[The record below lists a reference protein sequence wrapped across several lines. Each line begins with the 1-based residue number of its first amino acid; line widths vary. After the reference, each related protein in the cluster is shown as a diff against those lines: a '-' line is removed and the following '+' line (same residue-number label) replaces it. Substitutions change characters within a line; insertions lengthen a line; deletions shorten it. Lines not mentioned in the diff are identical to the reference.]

1 MSEPATDKRLE
12 ELQVGHW
19 SASRPA
25 AVISQTI
32 IWQPALDGRVVF
44 VSMMKPNARSSEHRF
59 Q

>member
-1 MSEPATDKRLE
+1 MHEPSTDERLE

-32 IWQPALDGRVVF
+32 IAEPAVDMRVVL
-44 VSMMKPNARSSEHRF
+44 VSEMKPCARSSEHRF